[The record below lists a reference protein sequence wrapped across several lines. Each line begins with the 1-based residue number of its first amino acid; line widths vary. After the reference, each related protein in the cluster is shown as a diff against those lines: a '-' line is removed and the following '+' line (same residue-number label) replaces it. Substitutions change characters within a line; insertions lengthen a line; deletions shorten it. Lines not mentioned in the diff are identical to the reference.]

1 MLAES
6 LCASEVMVSI
16 NWFHVGRQDPKA
28 KANPFHPRDDTFFPF
43 PNAEAVDPRE
53 LAIAGLVLRGMSEAI
68 AFLSNKVKVHKPCN
82 DCFRRLPGKRSF
94 QELWDD
100 PDVWIHYNGASTSLG
115 FHRPGTKDIAV
126 CFKSF
131 MSPPGQPGKPNS
143 MQVAATIVHELA
155 HVNGAE
161 GDPAKRDNSAENSL
175 RFCLLTQMFNP
186 DVFGAIDRQREE
198 NREDPR
204 HILV

>member
-1 MLAES
+1 
-6 LCASEVMVSI
+6 MVQI
-16 NWFHVGRQDPKA
+16 NWSHVNRQDPKA

-43 PNAEAVDPRE
+43 PNAEATDPRE
-53 LAIAGLVLRGMSEAI
+53 LNIAALVLRGMNEALT
-68 AFLSNKVKVHKPCN
+68 FLKDKVRPHTPCN

-94 QELWDD
+94 QDIWDD
-100 PDVWIHYNGASTSLG
+100 RDVWIHYNGASTSLG

-131 MSPPGQPGKPNS
+131 MSLPGQPGKPNS

-161 GDPAKRDNSAENSL
+161 GDAAKRDNSAENTL

-186 DVFGAIDRQREE
+186 DVFGAIDRLLEE
-198 NREDPR
+198 DRNEPR
-204 HILV
+204 DILV